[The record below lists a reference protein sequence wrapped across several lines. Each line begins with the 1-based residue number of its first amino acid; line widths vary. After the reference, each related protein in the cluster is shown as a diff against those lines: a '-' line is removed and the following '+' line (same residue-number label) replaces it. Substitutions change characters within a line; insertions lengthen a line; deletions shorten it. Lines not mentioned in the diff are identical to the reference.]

1 MDPEPTVF
9 VVDDDAGVVR
19 ELTRLLSTIGL
30 RSLSFRSAD
39 EFFQSCPA
47 GPGCLL
53 LDVRMPGMSGLEL
66 QERLVNNGKTLP
78 VIFLTGHA
86 DVPMA
91 VQAMKAGAFD
101 FLEKPFRAQELC
113 DKIQKA
119 IRLDTQ
125 RWKQRRRAETLEC
138 RLARLTHGEREV
150 LALVAT
156 GKTNVGMAQELNLS
170 VRGVEARRSK
180 MMRKLGVT
188 SRVELLQLVGNLQY
202 KDVA

>member
-1 MDPEPTVF
+1 MKPEPTVY

-30 RSLSFRSAD
+30 PSLSFRSAD
-39 EFFQSCPA
+39 EFLQSSPR
-47 GPGCLL
+47 GPGCVL

-66 QERLVNNGKTLP
+66 QERLVHDGLTLP

-91 VQAMKAGAFD
+91 VQAMKAGAFE

-119 IRLDTQ
+119 IRLDKE
-125 RWKQRRRAETLEC
+125 RWKKRRHVESVRS
-138 RLARLTHGEREV
+138 RLASLTPGESEV
-150 LALVAT
+150 LACLAS
-156 GKTNVGMAQELNLS
+156 GKTNKAIAQELHLS

-188 SRVELLQLVGNLQY
+188 SRGELFQLVGNLPR